1 MERKVGIIDGLYQL
15 YIDYPFFMGSVYKT
29 DENAT
34 YNMCNVLITH
44 VIFYLMIDKE
54 SLND

>member
-15 YIDYPFFMGSVYKT
+15 YIDCSCFMGSVYKT

-34 YNMCNVLITH
+34 YNMCNVLITPA
-44 VIFYLMIDKE
+44 IFYLIGR
-54 SLND
+54 